1 MNEATCSAA
10 GTFLTDAPQLREET
24 SPLHQDQCVNVLGFV
39 TGVLG
44 LYTFPSFLSHTQMG
58 VHTNVP
64 LSQARDSHGFGK
76 LFVLLFCR
84 SFIFGFC

>member
-10 GTFLTDAPQLREET
+10 GTFLIDAPQLREET
-24 SPLHQDQCVNVLGFV
+24 SPPHQYYFVNVLGFII
-39 TGVLG
+39 G
-44 LYTFPSFLSHTQMG
+44 LHSWSIPFSQFSLSQ
-58 VHTNVP
+58 TNDGHVS

-76 LFVLLFCR
+76 LFVLLLCR